1 MFRFWNACNLRFNIC
16 AGEWKNDSVEANGYT
31 ISVLIGAN
39 KWNMYELLVEFKYR
53 RVSKR
58 TKDIS
63 EFYMHKTTICN
74 NNMGLSLKPLRNEFQ
89 YIILQYRQHYMNLLL
104 FEKFLLDIEKE
115 ILGSAITPMVLFNGA
130 LFCEPVD
137 ESLEMPA
144 CLWCHLPL
152 RGISPDLPAKTSSS
166 STSI

>member
-1 MFRFWNACNLRFNIC
+1 MYRFWNACNLRFNIC

-63 EFYMHKTTICN
+63 EFHMHKTTICN

-89 YIILQYRQHYMNLLL
+89 YIILQYSQHYMNLLL
-104 FEKFLLDIEKE
+104 FEKE
-115 ILGSAITPMVLFNGA
+115 GGQA
-130 LFCEPVD
+130 
-137 ESLEMPA
+137 
-144 CLWCHLPL
+144 
-152 RGISPDLPAKTSSS
+152 
-166 STSI
+166 